1 MIDIIKAI
9 ILGITEGLTEF
20 LPISS
25 TGHLILVGH
34 WIKFE
39 SPTFDIAIQLGA
51 ILAVI
56 VLYRT
61 FFLSLLLPKNWK
73 KKEIKLIAI
82 AITPALLFGFLCHSA
97 IKHYL
102 FGTFTVIMAL
112 LVGGLIMLLAEYL
125 LPYKPTTTDIS
136 DISYKQAAIVGVAQ
150 CVSLWPGMSRS
161 GSTIVG
167 GLLAKLD
174 YETSAKFSFIISVP
188 VMIAATGYDLLKSYH
203 LLTQSDLS
211 LIGVGFL
218 VSFIVGY
225 LAIVTFIK
233 LLVRWK
239 LTPFAIY
246 RIVLAGMLLLQC

>member
-1 MIDIIKAI
+1 MIDVFKAI

-51 ILAVI
+51 ILAVV
-56 VLYRT
+56 VLYRS
-61 FFLSLLLPKNWK
+61 FFFSLPFK
-73 KKEIKLIAI
+73 KKELKLIAI
-82 AITPALLFGFLCHSA
+82 AITPALLLGFLCHSA

-112 LVGGLIMLLAEYL
+112 LVGGVIMLLVEYL

-150 CVSLWPGMSRS
+150 CASLWPGMSRS

-167 GLLAKLD
+167 GLIAKLD

-188 VMIAATGYDLLKSYH
+188 IMIAATGYDLLKSYH

-239 LTPFAIY
+239 LAPFAIY
-246 RIVLAGMLLLQC
+246 RIVLAAILLLQC